1 MNKIVFSVII
11 PIYNSSKYI
20 EECILSVINKGFD
33 NLEVLLINDGSTDNS
48 KDICQK
54 YADEHENITLVNK
67 SNGGAS
73 SARNAGLELVK
84 GDYIL
89 FLDSDD
95 YYINDIF
102 HELESKIKEFNS
114 PEIIIYSMLLKKETT
129 SAFHKL
135 TLPDNFFINNKIT
148 KTETIYPILFGTSY
162 LNNVTR
168 LCIKKELAQQLKFDE
183 NLPYGQDYVFC
194 VELFLKSNTI
204 LYCDRNFYL
213 YRFNEESAT
222 KTYNKERFFNLKKTY
237 IKISDVIDKHSNIH
251 IYKNCIYVD
260 FLKTSF
266 DCLLQLYLYEKDR
279 NVRRLYIKQI
289 LNDDLLNESKQIKYK
304 NISKKNKMILFLLRN
319 KLFLFLA
326 FYIKKMK
333 LSFRKG
339 KK

>member
-20 EECILSVINKGFD
+20 EECILSIINKGFD

-67 SNGGAS
+67 SNGGVS

-114 PEIIIYSMLLKKETT
+114 PEIIIYSILFKKETT

-148 KTETIYPILFGTSY
+148 KTETIYPILFGTDY

-183 NLPYGQDYVFC
+183 NLHYGEDYVFC

-213 YRFNEESAT
+213 YRFNEESVT
-222 KTYNKERFFNLKKTY
+222 KTYNKELFFNLKKTY
-237 IKISDVIDKHSNIH
+237 IKTFDVIDKHSNIH
-251 IYKNCIYVD
+251 IYKNCLYVR